1 MEKGKTVNHWCT
13 QNTPTC
19 TQLHFYE
26 YSSLHGLFE
35 ETDSVSSVLLAAAVQ
50 HLIRLHVIGI
60 FPVVF
65 WVFFP
70 GGFSLFFSELVLQT
84 SYIFI
89 PWDDAVIW
97 LICFQDTGE
106 AWLCPH

>member
-65 WVFFP
+65 WVFFFLGVFP
-70 GGFSLFFSELVLQT
+70 FFSLSW
-84 SYIFI
+84 YCKPPIF
-89 PWDDAVIW
+89 
-97 LICFQDTGE
+97 LSLGMM
-106 AWLCPH
+106 L